1 MAINDIPHQLYAG
14 GMQARDI
21 YPEKFIKENS
31 DMTWEESLAKKIA
44 LWIYTRSSTGN
55 TLYGS
60 GRVVNQGIKIQI
72 EKASEASGGNLMCS
86 VFSLEDELAHL
97 SVINP
102 SDILTIEK

>member
-1 MAINDIPHQLYAG
+1 MPHQLYAG

-21 YPEKFIKENS
+21 YPELNKYSYKENS
-31 DMTWEESLAKKIA
+31 DMTWEESLAKKFA
-44 LWIYTRSSTGN
+44 LWIYTRSSTDN

-60 GRVVNQGIKIQI
+60 DRVVNQGIKIQI

>member
-1 MAINDIPHQLYAG
+1 MPHQLYAG

-21 YPEKFIKENS
+21 YPELNKYFYKENS
-31 DMTWEESLAKKIA
+31 DMTWEESLTKKFA
-44 LWIYTRSSTGN
+44 LWIYTRSSTDN

-60 GRVVNQGIKIQI
+60 DRVVNQGIKIQI